1 MSTQIGT
8 SEKSFVTT
16 LILAIVVG
24 FLGVHRFYVG
34 KTWTGIIQLLTVGG
48 LGIWSFIDII
58 MIIVQKFTDS
68 KGLLI
73 KP

>member
-34 KTWTGIIQLLTVGG
+34 KTWTGIIQLLTFGG
-48 LGIWSFIDII
+48 VGIWSFIDII